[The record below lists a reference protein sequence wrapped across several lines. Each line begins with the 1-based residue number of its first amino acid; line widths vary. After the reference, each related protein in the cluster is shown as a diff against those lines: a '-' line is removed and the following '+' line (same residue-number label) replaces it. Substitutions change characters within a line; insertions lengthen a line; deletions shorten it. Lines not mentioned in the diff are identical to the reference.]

1 MLKKKNI
8 MVRIV
13 AVLEVYYQ
21 KPEYLPS
28 GIAKLQKICDYF
40 FASTAE
46 KLISSLYAIEIKDI
60 QN

>member
-1 MLKKKNI
+1 